1 MALRRDILKGG
12 AALGAAGFAG
22 LPGMASALDFSGAPR
37 FIVDGRL
44 PEAPRLI
51 AQARAG
57 GHTLADPQGEV
68 VALLLAPH
76 GRWLSADGMIV
87 GLSSYSDFVLARDVL
102 RGTSRPVR
110 HAVSLNGMAHGEPVL
125 HGGGRVTRA
134 LGALLGPAP
143 RRESARATSFLWL
156 A

>member
-1 MALRRDILKGG
+1 MPLRRDILKGG
-12 AALGAAGFAG
+12 VTLGAVGLAG
-22 LPGMASALDFSGAPR
+22 LPGLASALDLSGDPR

-51 AQARAG
+51 ARARAG

-76 GRWLSADGMIV
+76 GRWLSANGMIV
-87 GLSSYSDFVLARDVL
+87 GLTGYSDFVLARDVL

-110 HAVSLNGMAHGEPVL
+110 HAVSLNGMAQMETTL
-125 HGGGRVTRA
+125 DGGNRTTRT
-134 LGALLGPAP
+134 LDALLGPAP
-143 RRESARATSFLWL
+143 WRENTRATSFLWL